1 MWLGREGGR
10 QAKVWWLLLQF
21 TGTLSHSPPPSCTCK
36 CPHLICNTMSP
47 GDQVGTSDF
56 VRDVQNEEAAVS
68 ILKARHLANDEW
80 NLGLNMFILRH
91 LPTFREVCRKR
102 DEYWRCQENWDLS
115 CSTAPRLLPRH
126 SWRYTEIQWEETR
139 IGNKDSDLI
148 CIHIST
154 HDCLFPM
161 FHCSW
166 TTWPLISWIV
176 SLHCSVWQ
184 KQNTISILWLD
195 SKWNTSMN
203 LA

>member
-1 MWLGREGGR
+1 
-10 QAKVWWLLLQF
+10 
-21 TGTLSHSPPPSCTCK
+21 
-36 CPHLICNTMSP
+36 MSP
-47 GDQVGTSDF
+47 SYLQHNEPRPSGHVWFCKWCPEWGSSCLNLESQTSWK
-56 VRDVQNEEAAVS
+56 RWMKSGSQNVLRLIS
-68 ILKARHLANDEW
+68 
-80 NLGLNMFILRH
+80 RH

-126 SWRYTEIQWEETR
+126 SWWYTEIQWEETR
-139 IGNKDSDLI
+139 IGNKDSDLT

-166 TTWPLISWIV
+166 TTRPLISWIV